1 MINILKIA
9 QKLDQKGQYKIA
21 DKLTKSA
28 SILLMAIQTKQDL
41 EDGIRALYNY
51 FDERTLTRLLKQ
63 TNILEQNGDI
73 SARPFDYNELM
84 NELNNVE
91 TTAPTDL
98 PTRSGNNNYNNLE
111 DVKQNILKTI
121 DFIDKMQISIS
132 NAHDIQREQL
142 KKINDVQNLQGD
154 VIPDE

>member
-1 MINILKIA
+1 MINLLRIA

-142 KKINDVQNLQGD
+142 KKINHIMNAINIG
-154 VIPDE
+154 IMFY

>member
-1 MINILKIA
+1 MINLLRIA

-91 TTAPTDL
+91 TTAPTYL